1 MKTWKR
7 EAGAVLITTMLVLL
21 ALNKIAL
28 LEVVVWP
35 FTTFAGAA
43 FGADW
48 WSKRRLNKEE

>member
-7 EAGAVLITTMLVLL
+7 EIASVLL
-21 ALNKIAL
+21 LTLGVLLWYNHLEALKIVA
-28 LEVVVWP
+28 WP

-48 WSKRRLNKEE
+48 WTKQEKKQ

>member
-7 EAGAVLITTMLVLL
+7 EVG
-21 ALNKIAL
+21 AL
-28 LEVVVWP
+28 LLVTLAILMLLGESELLSIVVWP

-48 WSKRRLNKEE
+48 WSKRQQTKDE